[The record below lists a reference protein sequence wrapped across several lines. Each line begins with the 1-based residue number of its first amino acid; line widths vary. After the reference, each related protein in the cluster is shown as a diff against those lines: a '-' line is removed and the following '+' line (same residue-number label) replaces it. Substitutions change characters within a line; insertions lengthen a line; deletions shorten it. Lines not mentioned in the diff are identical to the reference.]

1 MKRPLR
7 PQLTPMVMFY
17 AVFDILGMI
26 ILATGGAWLVNGK
39 TLYLEKFPSN
49 NFEAA
54 LAAIAGIALMIW
66 SAAQILRELLK
77 NAPDKENKET

>member
-17 AVFDILGMI
+17 AVFDILGMLI
-26 ILATGGAWLVNGK
+26 FATGGTWLANGK
-39 TLYLEKFPSN
+39 TLFLENFPRN

-54 LAAIAGIALMIW
+54 LLTIAGIALMLW
-66 SAAQILRELLK
+66 AAAQILRELLK
-77 NAPDKENKET
+77 RAPGEEEQP